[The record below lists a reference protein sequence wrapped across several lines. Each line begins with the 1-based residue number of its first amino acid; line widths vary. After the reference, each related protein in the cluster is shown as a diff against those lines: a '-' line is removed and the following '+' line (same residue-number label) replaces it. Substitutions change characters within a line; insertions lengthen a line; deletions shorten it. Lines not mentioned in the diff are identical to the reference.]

1 MELGGHQFSEQLV
14 PSLFP
19 DEPRPALLLRGQEP
33 VDILRFT
40 HDNASQLAALQ
51 VNHPVIAVYP
61 IQLPA
66 WGKMDPRELNVA
78 TSWHRDLA
86 AGSSQSPWTS
96 TILVNDS
103 GGNLRNRTEWRSNLA
118 FLRLLEANAAVLSD
132 LIQQETTGID
142 RASLTDDLSCALDTT
157 KSEEDRSAAAHFLFL
172 GLIYQRKACFN
183 DFLAAYQNTQGSHVI
198 PWSELGSAAGFID
211 NRRGFHRGLPSSSGD
226 PLYRFALIGSGSRVT
241 TNFSRATEL
250 TPSVV

>member
-118 FLRLLEANAAVLSD
+118 FFRLLEANAAVLSD

-183 DFLAAYQNTQGSHVI
+183 DFWPHIKIHKALMSFLGLNWVARLDLLIIEEVFTVDFLAALEI
-198 PWSELGSAAGFID
+198 
-211 NRRGFHRGLPSSSGD
+211 
-226 PLYRFALIGSGSRVT
+226 LYTVS
-241 TNFSRATEL
+241 
-250 TPSVV
+250 P